1 MKARRRNRVSEPD
14 PSKEGPV
21 SKGTGLLVPSRELSI
36 RRAKS
41 MLRKFKSLRRDYP
54 AMLAVVA
61 ILFGTFDGRRQLPA
75 DL

>member
-1 MKARRRNRVSEPD
+1 
-14 PSKEGPV
+14 
-21 SKGTGLLVPSRELSI
+21 
-36 RRAKS
+36 

-61 ILFGTFDGRRQLPA
+61 ILFGTFVLGGIAYTYTHRPSELIDAVTHLFDGRRQLPA